1 MTSPAGRGP
10 VCRNRNRNQGEKT
23 VRNRLYAA
31 LLGAGLTC
39 TAPGVASAHVVIT
52 HMNQS
57 AGWEGAVLTLLVPHG
72 CGADPTTEVRMKVP
86 ENVNMVLPE
95 PKPGWKI
102 ELTKRKLPA
111 PKKVGNREITEVQD
125 EVIWSGGSLPGDH
138 AGLFTF
144 VTNFANKPGERVY
157 FKTIQKCG
165 AKEEKWIDTVT
176 AEEEMWRIWLK
187 PLPSPFVVLGTPAQ
201 PQLFAPFE
209 TIAAERKK
217 MMEAAKK
224 P

>member
-1 MTSPAGRGP
+1 MTIRSRVAPVVAGM
-10 VCRNRNRNQGEKT
+10 
-23 VRNRLYAA
+23 AA
-31 LLGAGLTC
+31 LLPFA
-39 TAPGVASAHVVIT
+39 ADAHVVIT

-72 CGADPTTEVRMKVP
+72 CGASPTTEIRMQVP

-95 PKPGWKI
+95 PKPGWQI
-102 ELTKRKLPA
+102 TLTKRKLA
-111 PKKVGNREITEVQD
+111 TPKKVGNREISEVQD
-125 EVIWSGGSLPGDH
+125 EVIWSGGSLPVDQ

-157 FKTIQKCG
+157 FKTIQKCAAG
-165 AKEEKWIDTVT
+165 EERWVDTVT
-176 AEEEMWRIWLK
+176 AEQEIWRIWLTK
-187 PLPSPFVVLGTPAQ
+187 TPSPFVVLGTPAQ

-217 MMEAAKK
+217 MMEAKK

>member
-1 MTSPAGRGP
+1 MTIRSRVAPVVAG
-10 VCRNRNRNQGEKT
+10 V
-23 VRNRLYAA
+23 AA
-31 LLGAGLTC
+31 LLPFA
-39 TAPGVASAHVVIT
+39 ADAHVVIT
-52 HMNQS
+52 NMNQS

-72 CGADPTTEVRMKVP
+72 CGASPTTEIRMKVP

-102 ELTKRKLPA
+102 TLTRRKLA
-111 PKKVGNREITEVQD
+111 TPKKVGNREISEVQD
-125 EVIWSGGSLPGDH
+125 EVIWSGGSLPGDQ

-157 FKTIQKCG
+157 FKTIQKCEAG
-165 AKEEKWIDTVT
+165 EERWVDTVT
-176 AEEEMWRIWLK
+176 AEQEIWRIWLTK
-187 PLPSPFVVLGTPAQ
+187 TPSPFVVLGTPAQ

-217 MMEAAKK
+217 MMEAKK